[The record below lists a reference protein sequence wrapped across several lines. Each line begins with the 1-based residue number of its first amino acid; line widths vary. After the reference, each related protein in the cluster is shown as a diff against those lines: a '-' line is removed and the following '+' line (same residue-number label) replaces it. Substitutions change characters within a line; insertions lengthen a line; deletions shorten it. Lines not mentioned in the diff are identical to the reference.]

1 MPFLTKI
8 ILWCLMLALAACLT
22 PGRDYPSPPP
32 DQSETSTTKIGKPYK
47 IGGNWYYPKEDP
59 NYDQTGYAS
68 WYGPNFHGR
77 PTANGERFDMNEL
90 SAAHKTLPM
99 PSHVLVTNLD
109 NGRSLR
115 LRVNDRGPF
124 AKGRILDVSRRAA
137 QLLGFEKR
145 GVARVRVQYVKGDG
159 SLARAGQPT
168 SPRRQAANVRPPVS
182 PPSTNTQP
190 RQPSQL
196 PPLGEAV
203 NWIQIGAFSSYENAS
218 ALKKRLTGFGVVTI
232 ELTETYAGN
241 LYRIRVGP
249 FADRAL
255 ADRTLQRVRARGFKE
270 ARVMIEYAEG

>member
-1 MPFLTKI
+1 
-8 ILWCLMLALAACLT
+8 MLALAACLT

-124 AKGRILDVSRRAA
+124 AKGA
-137 QLLGFEKR
+137 FWMF
-145 GVARVRVQYVKGDG
+145 RVVQ
-159 SLARAGQPT
+159 R
-168 SPRRQAANVRPPVS
+168 NC
-182 PPSTNTQP
+182 
-190 RQPSQL
+190 
-196 PPLGEAV
+196 
-203 NWIQIGAFSSYENAS
+203 
-218 ALKKRLTGFGVVTI
+218 
-232 ELTETYAGN
+232 
-241 LYRIRVGP
+241 
-249 FADRAL
+249 
-255 ADRTLQRVRARGFKE
+255 
-270 ARVMIEYAEG
+270 